1 MKTRQDKFE
10 LTEHHQNTL
19 MIYDINNN
27 EINQRLT
34 IGAPVR
40 PLCNLPG
47 ETSITLEALLALITV
62 LRPLFVMME
71 NLPIFVKGN
80 SPAETPTAL
89 GNSVRG
95 LMSNGDRP
103 EFPTDLCV
111 GVQPFSCIG
120 LGRIITLLQLQ
131 LTTLP
136 WLLRLL
142 LRDSP
147 AGELLDEDR
156 QNDAFKANGPALK
169 AKFAAIEYEVSSL

>member
-1 MKTRQDKFE
+1 M
-10 LTEHHQNTL
+10 
-19 MIYDINNN
+19 
-27 EINQRLT
+27 
-34 IGAPVR
+34 
-40 PLCNLPG
+40 
-47 ETSITLEALLALITV
+47 
-62 LRPLFVMME
+62 
-71 NLPIFVKGN
+71 KGN